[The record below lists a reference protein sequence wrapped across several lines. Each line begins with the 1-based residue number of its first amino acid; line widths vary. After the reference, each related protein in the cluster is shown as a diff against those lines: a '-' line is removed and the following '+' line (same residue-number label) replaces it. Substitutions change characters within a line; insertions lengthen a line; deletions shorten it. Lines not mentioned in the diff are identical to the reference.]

1 MTGTLS
7 GLRIVEMAGIGPAPF
22 CGMMLADHGAE
33 VIRVLRPG
41 MVTSLGDPAKD
52 ILNRN
57 RLTLT
62 IDLKQ
67 AAGVALVRE
76 LCDGAAGL
84 IEGFRPGVMERMGLG
99 PDELL
104 GRNPRLV
111 YGRMTGWGQE
121 GPLSDA
127 PGHDINYIALSGNLH
142 GYGRA
147 GEKPTPP
154 INAVGDFGG
163 GGMLLAFGMLA
174 GILHAERT
182 GVGQVVDCAMTDGA
196 ALLAAMT
203 WTFRAQ
209 GAWRHER
216 GTNLLDTGAH
226 FYDSYE
232 CADGKYVAVGAIE
245 PQFYAALRERLGL
258 GDDPQVARQL
268 DAGAW
273 PELKARFSTLFLERT
288 RDDWCALL
296 EGSDACVSPVLSM
309 AEAPE
314 HPHHRARGAFVQ
326 AGGVV
331 QPAPGP
337 RFASA
342 PAAPVR
348 MPQAADK
355 TVTILGELGFP
366 ADRIRAL
373 VEAGAIAGASGWA

>member
-33 VIRVLRPG
+33 VIRVQRPG

-52 ILNRN
+52 VLNRN

-62 IDLKQ
+62 VDLKQ
-67 AAGVALVRE
+67 ADGVALVRE

-99 PDELL
+99 PDELI
-104 GRNPRLV
+104 GRNSRLV
-111 YGRMTGWGQE
+111 YGRMTGWGQD

-127 PGHDINYIALSGNLH
+127 PGHDINYIAVAGNLH
-142 GYGRA
+142 SYGRA
-147 GEKPTPP
+147 GQAPTAP

-182 GVGQVVDCAMTDGA
+182 GQGQVVDCAMTDGA

-209 GAWRHER
+209 GAWRDER
-216 GTNLLDTGAH
+216 GVNLLDSGAH

-232 CADGKYVAVGAIE
+232 CADGGFIAVGAIE

-258 GDDPQVARQL
+258 GDDPDFARQM
-268 DAGAW
+268 DARAW
-273 PELKARFSTLFLERT
+273 PDLKARLAALFRQRT
-288 RDDWCALL
+288 RDEWCAVL
-296 EGSDACVSPVLSM
+296 EGSDACVSPILSM
-309 AEAPE
+309 AEAPD
-314 HPHHRARGAFVQ
+314 HPHNQARGTFQ
-326 AGGVV
+326 TAGGVV

-337 RFASA
+337 RFAAS
-342 PAAPVR
+342 PAGPVR
-348 MPQAADK
+348 MPDGVESTADG
-355 TVTILGELGFP
+355 LRRLGFGD
-366 ADRIRAL
+366 DRIAAL
-373 VEAGAIAGASGWA
+373 AAAGAIS

>member
-1 MTGTLS
+1 MAGTLE
-7 GLRIVEMAGIGPAPF
+7 GLRIVEMAGLGPAPF

-62 IDLKQ
+62 VDLKQ
-67 AAGVALVRE
+67 AEGVALVRE

-84 IEGFRPGVMERMGLG
+84 IEGFRPGVMERIGLG
-99 PDELL
+99 PTELI
-104 GRNPRLV
+104 GRNPKLV

-127 PGHDINYIALSGNLH
+127 PGHDINYIAVTGNLH
-142 GYGRA
+142 TYGRA
-147 GEKPTPP
+147 GDKPTPP

-182 GVGQVVDCAMTDGA
+182 GLGQVVDCAMTDGA

-209 GAWRHER
+209 GAWRDER
-216 GTNLLDTGAH
+216 GVNLLDSGAP

-232 CADGKYVAVGAIE
+232 CADGKYLAVGAIE
-245 PQFYAALRERLGL
+245 PQFYAVLRERLGL
-258 GDDPQVARQL
+258 ADDPEFARQM

-273 PELKARFSTLFLERT
+273 PELKVRLAVLFLERT
-288 RDDWCALL
+288 RDEWCVLL
-296 EGSDACVSPVLSM
+296 EGSDACVSPILSM
-309 AEAPE
+309 AEAPD
-314 HPHHRARGAFVQ
+314 HAHNRARGTFVE

-337 RFASA
+337 RFGAS

-348 MPQAADK
+348 MPEAENTAD
-355 TVTILGELGFP
+355 VLGRLGF
-366 ADRIRAL
+366 ASERIAAL
-373 VEAGAIAGASGWA
+373 AAAGAIR